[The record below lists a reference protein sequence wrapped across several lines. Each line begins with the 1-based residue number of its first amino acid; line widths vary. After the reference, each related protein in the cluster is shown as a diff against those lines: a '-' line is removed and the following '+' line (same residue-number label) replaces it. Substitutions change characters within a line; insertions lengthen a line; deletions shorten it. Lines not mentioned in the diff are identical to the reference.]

1 PTAAAAAPPE
11 SAAARSAGPPMLAG
25 NLSPS
30 GVAGRGSEPVTSVA
44 AGTAAHAPRELSR
57 LAVCCVGLVLIL
69 APDFGFG
76 CGTGNVAG
84 GALGTGSGAG
94 AAAAGGCGAGVCAA
108 GVCAAGVC
116 GCGSGKA
123 VTGGGAFSGSVAFCG
138 WDSSVGA

>member
-1 PTAAAAAPPE
+1 
-11 SAAARSAGPPMLAG
+11 MLAG

-44 AGTAAHAPRELSR
+44 AATAATASGLLSR
-57 LAVCCVGLVLIL
+57 EAVCCTGLVLIL

-76 CGTGNVAG
+76 CGTGSVAG

-108 GVCAAGVC
+108 GVC
-116 GCGSGKA
+116 GSGSGNA
-123 VTGGGAFSGSVAFCG
+123 VTGGGAFSVSVAFCG
-138 WDSSVGA
+138 CDSSVGAAGGGT